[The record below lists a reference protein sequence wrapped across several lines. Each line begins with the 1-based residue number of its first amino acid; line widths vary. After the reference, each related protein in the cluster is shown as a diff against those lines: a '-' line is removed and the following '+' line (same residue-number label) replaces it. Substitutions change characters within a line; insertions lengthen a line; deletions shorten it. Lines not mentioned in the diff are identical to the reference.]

1 MKENN
6 KSKELRTALV
16 TGGSRGIG
24 AEIAA
29 ALGKAGFFVVVNYR
43 ENGEAARKT
52 LDRIDFAGGQGNM
65 LQADVSQYDE
75 VQRLFDE
82 TESRFGPVDVLV
94 NNAGLEIR
102 RPSIEYDEATYDRI
116 MNTNLKGAFFCA
128 SRAIRTMKERRWGR
142 VINVSSIHDDR
153 PTGNRSVY
161 SMSKAALVMM
171 TREMA
176 REYGGDRITVNAIS
190 PGAIRTDLNRKVLED
205 PAYEERVLR
214 NIPARFIA
222 EPSDVSGAVVFL
234 VGEEARYINGAHL
247 VIDGGMSQC

>member
-1 MKENN
+1 MKNESGEM
-6 KSKELRTALV
+6 KTALV

-29 ALGKAGFFVVVNYR
+29 ALGKAGFFVIVNYR
-43 ENGEAARKT
+43 ENEEAARKT
-52 LDRIDFAGGQGNM
+52 LEKIVLAGDRGDVIG
-65 LQADVSQYDE
+65 ADVSRYDE

-82 TESRFGPVDVLV
+82 IESRFGPVDVLV

-102 RPSIEYDEATYDRI
+102 RSSIDYDEATYDRI

-128 SRAIRTMKERRWGR
+128 GRAIRTMKERRWGR
-142 VINVSSIHDDR
+142 VINISSIHDDR

-205 PAYEERVLR
+205 PAYEERVVQ

-222 EPSDVSGAVVFL
+222 EPTDVSGAVVFL
-234 VGEEARYINGAHL
+234 TGEEARYINGAHL
-247 VIDGGMSQC
+247 LIDGGMSQC